1 MINWEVRI
9 KNKVFWL
16 TIIPAVAILVQS
28 VLAVFNIQFDYS
40 ELVKK
45 LLAVVEAVFGV
56 LVIIGVVTD
65 PTTAGVGDSKRAM
78 SYNEPWQDDP
88 LKE

>member
-9 KNKVFWL
+9 KNKVFWM

-28 VLAVFNIQFDYS
+28 VLEVFNIHFDYS
-40 ELVKK
+40 ELVNK

-56 LVIIGVVTD
+56 LVIIGVVAD
-65 PTTAGVGDSKRAM
+65 PTTAGIGDSKRAM
-78 SYNEPWQDDP
+78 SYNEPWVDDP